1 MCDGFRQLFRETQCF
16 FLKQPNM
23 QASKLLI
30 EEIVQTY
37 LWTALNIF

>member
-1 MCDGFRQLFRETQCF
+1 MGSANYFGKHVF